1 MKFSLLHNSR
11 GITLIEL
18 LIVVVI
24 LGVLSGLAGPG
35 FSVMLAERSIAAETR
50 RVIGTLKLARSEA
63 RARGAIVTLSR
74 SASQDWS
81 GPIDI
86 YVDATAPNQQLDTG
100 TDDLVRREETG
111 SRSVNA
117 VDNQGA
123 GDQWISFNMR
133 GWLAEPNPVL
143 IAVCSDALEDAAGM
157 YIEINRVGKIRE
169 RRIGPDGRGC
179 NP

>member
-50 RVIGTLKLARSEA
+50 RVIGTLKLARSE
-63 RARGAIVTLSR
+63 
-74 SASQDWS
+74 
-81 GPIDI
+81 
-86 YVDATAPNQQLDTG
+86 
-100 TDDLVRREETG
+100 DDLVRREETG